1 MEQSEMQRQNDHD
14 LLIGMRVTLD
24 SYILE
29 SRQNHLENTTKFTSL
44 ESRVQRLENGDMLAH
59 ATNIRKIRWQ
69 SWVVPAILYVCGELL
84 LAWLAYSHVTR
95 K

>member
-1 MEQSEMQRQNDHD
+1 MEQNDMQRQNDHD

-29 SRQNHLENTTKFTSL
+29 SRQNHIDGLAKFTSL
-44 ESRVQRLENGDMLAH
+44 EGRVQRLENGDMLAH
-59 ATNIRKIRWQ
+59 ASNIRKIRWQ
-69 SWVVPAILYVCGELL
+69 SWVVPAVLYVSGELL
-84 LAWLAYSHVTR
+84 LAWLTYSHVTH